1 MKQHISIGL
10 LIELLDNKIIKAKD
24 LAAKFEV
31 STRTIYRYLDSLE
44 SAGIPTVTYVGKNGG
59 LSISKNFKLKKSI
72 FSDSEK
78 MLLKSL
84 LMQSDN
90 MLILS
95 ILNKLDKD

>member
-10 LIELLDNKIIKAKD
+10 LIELLNNNKIKASD

-44 SAGIPTVTYVGKNGG
+44 SAGVPTETYVGRNGG
-59 LSISKNFKLKKSI
+59 LAISKNFKLKKSV
-72 FSDSEK
+72 FSESEK
-78 MLLKSL
+78 TLLKSL

-90 MLILS
+90 LLILS